1 MPDIVRE
8 LTIAAT
14 PERVFDALTQPGEI
28 GQWWTNDL
36 NASPEVGS
44 LAELRFGEWGEFV
57 FRFEIAELDQ
67 NKKVHWITRQGPS
80 TGHWKGTSVTWRLT
94 PVHGGTQVVFTHS
107 GFAQAARRDEITRAW
122 CRSADW
128 PSNLCSPIG
137 NCGSPTETPPLSV
150 RKMLCMKEDRRWH
163 ANRSV
168 SDS

>member
-67 NKKVHWITRQGPS
+67 NKKVHWITRQGLQPDTGKGPALPGASPLS
-80 TGHWKGTSVTWRLT
+80 TGGHRWSSRIPGLLKLLGEMKLHARGVGAQIGHPISVLL
-94 PVHGGTQVVFTHS
+94 S
-107 GFAQAARRDEITRAW
+107 EIAALPRKHH
-122 CRSADW
+122 
-128 PSNLCSPIG
+128 PSLFVKCS
-137 NCGSPTETPPLSV
+137 V
-150 RKMLCMKEDRRWH
+150 
-163 ANRSV
+163 
-168 SDS
+168 